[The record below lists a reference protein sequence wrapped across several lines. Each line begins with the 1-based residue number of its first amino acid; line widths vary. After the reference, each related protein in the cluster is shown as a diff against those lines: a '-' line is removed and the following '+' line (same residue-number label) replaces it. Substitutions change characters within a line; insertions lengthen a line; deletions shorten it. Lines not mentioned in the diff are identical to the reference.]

1 VPGYIKGILVALFNT
16 VLVAVFIGAGID
28 NGNLVEAVFVISF
41 MGFIPAVLIG
51 GLLGHYGE
59 TMQKSNRRVILVG
72 MIAIS
77 CSAVAM
83 LGLMFDLSSLVLV
96 SCIPTAANC
105 SILER
110 WTRAK
115 TTDEIPLARVA

>member
-1 VPGYIKGILVALFNT
+1 VPGYIKGILIALVNT
-16 VLVAVFIGAGID
+16 VLIAIFIGVGIDDGNLVNAVFI
-28 NGNLVEAVFVISF
+28 ISF
-41 MGFIPAVLIG
+41 MGFIPAVVIG

-59 TMQKSNRRVILVG
+59 TMQKSNRHVILIA
-72 MIAIS
+72 MIAVAS
-77 CSAVAM
+77 TAVAM

-105 SILER
+105 SVLER

-115 TTDEIPLARVA
+115 AADAIPLARVA

>member
-1 VPGYIKGILVALFNT
+1 MPGYIKGILIALANT
-16 VLVAVFIGAGID
+16 LLVAIFIGAGID
-28 NGNLVEAVFVISF
+28 DGNLLEAVFVISF
-41 MGFIPAVLIG
+41 MGFIPALLIG

-59 TMQKSNRRVILVG
+59 TMQKSNRHVILIG
-72 MIAIS
+72 MIAVS
-77 CSAVAM
+77 CTAVAM
-83 LGLMFDLSSLVLV
+83 LGIMFDLPSMVLV

-115 TTDEIPLARVA
+115 PEALPLARVA